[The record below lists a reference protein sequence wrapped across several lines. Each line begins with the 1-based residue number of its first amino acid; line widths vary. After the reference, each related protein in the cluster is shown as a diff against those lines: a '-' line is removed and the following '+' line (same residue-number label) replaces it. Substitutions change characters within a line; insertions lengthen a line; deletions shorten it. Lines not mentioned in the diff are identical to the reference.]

1 MGNVITRPPRT
12 MTEVYQSLPE
22 GTLAQLINNQ
32 LVMSPAPTTPHQRI
46 LGKIYS
52 HLLQTAE
59 ARRLGEVF
67 MAPVDVFLGNKNI
80 FQPDILFVATQN
92 GHLVK
97 ESGVH
102 GAPDIVIEVLSPST
116 WHYDYGE
123 KKDAYERCG
132 VKEYWLADPATKN
145 AEGFALENKEFISLG
160 TMQGKIK
167 LRLIKTTI
175 KF

>member
-1 MGNVITRPPRT
+1 MK
-12 MTEVYQSLPE
+12 EVYQSLPE

-32 LVMSPAPTTPHQRI
+32 LVMSPAPTDNHQKI
-46 LGKIYS
+46 LGSIFARLFHY
-52 HLLQTAE
+52 AE
-59 ARRLGEVF
+59 ENKLGEVR
-67 MAPVDVFLGNKNI
+67 MAPYDVFLDKKNI

-132 VKEYWLADPATKN
+132 VKEYWIVDPATKN
-145 AEGFALENKEFISLG
+145 AEGFALENKEFIPLG
-160 TMQGKIK
+160 VMQGRIK